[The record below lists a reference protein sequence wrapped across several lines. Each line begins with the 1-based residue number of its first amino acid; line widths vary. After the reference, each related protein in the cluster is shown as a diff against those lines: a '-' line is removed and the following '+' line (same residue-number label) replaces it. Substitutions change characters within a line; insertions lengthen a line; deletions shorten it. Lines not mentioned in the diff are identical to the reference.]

1 MEAAEAAEGH
11 EDGSIRSL
19 MFYEVDEVDEH
30 TILS

>member
-19 MFYEVDEVDEH
+19 LFDEVYGVDEH